1 MAENEKKVEKSVS
14 EKQHVTDAAHSADR
28 KKWMTIAAC
37 VAIGAVIALLLCGIM
52 GAVRHN
58 SNGAGYGA
66 MRGGMMRDGRGPG
79 DNDGDGDRRGGMM
92 MRGGYDSNTMVH
104 GVVSAVSDT
113 EMTVVGNG
121 VAKKVALPSSTT
133 YGANKPK
140 VNDTVAVRGT
150 TSGETFTATSVQIV
164 NK

>member
-1 MAENEKKVEKSVS
+1 MAENEKKVEKTVS
-14 EKQHVTDAAHSADR
+14 EKQHVTDAAQSADR
-28 KKWMTIAAC
+28 KKWMTIAGF
-37 VAIGAVIALLLCGIM
+37 VAIGAVIALLLCGIV

-58 SNGAGYGA
+58 IDGAGYGT
-66 MRGGMMRDGRGPG
+66 MRGGMMQDRRGPG
-79 DNDGDGDRRGGMM
+79 DNDGDRRGGMM

-150 TSGETFTATSVQIV
+150 TSGETFTATSVQVV